1 MATNSMADERSPFRA
16 LTRLEAF
23 ADEARLLESL
33 LAEWPMSYAE
43 GRAAALASLHQLR
56 QATSADATSRAGDL
70 WFRSLVRFGE
80 SGWDMRFV
88 HLALE
93 GRDVLRG
100 TLEPEAAG
108 RVERTEQP

>member
-1 MATNSMADERSPFRA
+1 MADERSPFRA

-43 GRAAALASLHQLR
+43 GRAAALACLHQLR
-56 QATSADATSRAGDL
+56 CVAPVDSALRAGDL
-70 WFRSLVRFGE
+70 WFRSLVRVGE

-108 RVERTEQP
+108 RLERTERP